1 MRDKE
6 ILSVPSIYE
15 AGLYL
20 DYRACV
26 STGESLD
33 SNATGTTL
41 LHNFV
46 LHP

>member
-1 MRDKE
+1 MRDKDKE

-26 STGESLD
+26 STG
-33 SNATGTTL
+33 ATAKGA
-41 LHNFV
+41 
-46 LHP
+46 